1 MKSKILLN
9 ENTKSVRDPVWEYI
23 YLTPEV
29 LDIIDTAV
37 FQRLRDISQLGH
49 VSLVYPGARHS
60 RFEHSIGV
68 FHLTKQFLL
77 RLLDSRP
84 PLEVSEEDIKVCL
97 AAALL
102 HDIGHYPFSHILEE
116 MGHGFFIHHEARGRQ
131 IITDASGEI
140 FRVLKHS
147 WNIDPER
154 VANVIDF
161 RETGKSTDK
170 RDLLLANII
179 SGTLDPDKIDYLLR
193 DSLYCGVPFGKS
205 VNRLRLINSIKY
217 DSVRQRLAITSKG
230 VSAVESLIFTNY
242 LMYRNVYWHHAVR
255 AAVSMFKRVLQEIL
269 IHKDCFWKEEHFSKI
284 TESELIYLIRESL
297 DKLSGLD
304 REKELF
310 ERTLNRR
317 LYKVGKVIHAYDID
331 ESFTQCLTRLYEEPL
346 KRRECEDTLVDI
358 VSKGLGR
365 EIKGKSV
372 LIDIP
377 RFNKSLEIDLRVFL
391 SDDQKNICG
400 EESLPFGH
408 PRISRLKEY
417 LIDNFEEHA
426 KIVRVFCEDSEDVKG
441 LLQRTD
447 LSVYFATMCGDGDL
461 KCP

>member
-9 ENTKSVRDPVWEYI
+9 ENTKSMRDPVWEYI

-29 LDIIDTAV
+29 TDIIDTPD

-60 RFEHSIGV
+60 RFEHSVGV

-77 RLLDSRP
+77 RLLDSDP

-116 MGHGFFIHHEARGRQ
+116 MNHGFFIHHEARGRK
-131 IITDASGEI
+131 IITDPSGEI
-140 FRVLKHS
+140 FKVLEHS
-147 WNIDPER
+147 WNIDPHR
-154 VANVIDF
+154 VANVIDYKV
-161 RETGKSTDK
+161 TGKATDE

-217 DSVRQRLAITSKG
+217 DPSRQRLAVTHKG
-230 VSAVESLIFTNY
+230 VSAIESLIFTNY

-255 AAVSMFKRVLQEIL
+255 AAVSMFKRVVQEIL

-284 TESELIYLIRESL
+284 TEPELINLIRDSL
-297 DKLSGLD
+297 GRLDGLE
-304 REKELF
+304 REEELF
-310 ERTLNRR
+310 ERTLSRK
-317 LYKVGKVIHAYDID
+317 LFKVGKVIHAFDLD
-331 ESFTQCLTRLYEEPL
+331 EGFTAHLTKIYGDPL
-346 KRRECEDTLVDI
+346 LRRKCEDSLTAM
-358 VSKGLGR
+358 VSDRLGR
-365 EIKGKSV
+365 DVKGKSV

-377 RFNKSLEIDLRVFL
+377 RFNKSLEIDLQVFL
-391 SDDQKNICG
+391 SADQRNMCG
-400 EESLPFGH
+400 EDSLPFGH
-408 PRISRLKEY
+408 PRISRLKGY

-426 KIVRVFCEDSEDVKG
+426 KIVRVFCEDDPDVKRV
-441 LLQRTD
+441 LQEAD
-447 LSVYFATMCGDGDL
+447 LSLYLSCISGEGDF
-461 KCP
+461 